1 MLLDLSCLDFSRKL
15 NYAKSEEAVGGSP
28 GAHSCGVA
36 SGGWLDHQYHITY
49 IYIYT
54 RIYVYNININI
65 YTYSSP

>member
-49 IYIYT
+49 IYIY
-54 RIYVYNININI
+54 IHVYMCII
-65 YTYSSP
+65 